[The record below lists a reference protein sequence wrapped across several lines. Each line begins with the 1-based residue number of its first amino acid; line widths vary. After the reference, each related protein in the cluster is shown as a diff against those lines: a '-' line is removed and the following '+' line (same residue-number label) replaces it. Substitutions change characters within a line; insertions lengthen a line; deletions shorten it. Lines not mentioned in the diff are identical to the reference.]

1 MINLSLCATGSTI
14 GSPEYLEFEG
24 DISKSER
31 KEIIGQLAQRMARF
45 SEIQKKILALYYHE
59 EMTFSEIATLFGLS
73 ESRVIQIYE
82 KTLGLLRIHLSNLL
96 TTLNHG

>member
-73 ESRVIQIYE
+73 ESRVTQIYE
-82 KTLGLLRIHLSNLL
+82 KALGLLRIDLSNLL